1 MKPAPV
7 AAVLLGWRKGTAHTI
22 PGSAS
27 PALGR
32 QPTVFAELKAV
43 SFGLIGKVS
52 GPLQGV
58 GTRPVFTLP
67 ESGDSIP
74 GPEEKDF
81 CLLDRPHHGVSKSCG
96 EAWRYGTPDCWP

>member
-7 AAVLLGWRKGTAHTI
+7 AAVLLGLAVNAPPTPF

-43 SFGLIGKVS
+43 SL
-52 GPLQGV
+52 
-58 GTRPVFTLP
+58 
-67 ESGDSIP
+67 
-74 GPEEKDF
+74 
-81 CLLDRPHHGVSKSCG
+81 
-96 EAWRYGTPDCWP
+96 A